1 MSETLT
7 PSTKV
12 KKKKNTKNLI
22 TSDAAGLESSN
33 NNNINKKKEKKVKK
47 NKSTSQSDSERSDK
61 KIKRKRKASS
71 SSSSDTDN
79 EGSEIVE
86 PVNLQIEE
94 SVKKSKKK
102 KMKTVEVDVKEAV
115 VSKEL
120 DPNSV
125 SNFRISEPLKNALK
139 AKGIE
144 ALFPIQARTFDSIYG
159 GLDLIGKAKTGQGK
173 TLAFILP
180 ILESLINGPEKA
192 TRRTGYGR
200 SPTILVLLPTRELAK
215 QVYTDFKYYGEAV
228 GLTSCCLYGG
238 GGASISPQTVQLKRG
253 VDIVVGAVG
262 RVKDHIE
269 RGNLDLCSLKFRILD
284 EADEMLR
291 QGFVEDVEYILGKV
305 NDATKVQTVLFSA
318 TLPAWVNHS
327 IRMSQVIPDIIRH
340 HSSGGRTIVFTETK
354 DYCSELSG
362 LLPGARPLHGDIQQ
376 SVREATLAG
385 FRTGKFMTL
394 VATNVAARGL
404 DINDVQLIIQC
415 EPPRDVEDYIHRS
428 GRTGRAGK
436 SGVAITLY
444 EPRKANISKLER
456 EAGVK
461 FEHISAPQPAD
472 IAKAAGGDAAEAIIQ
487 VADSVIPVFK
497 SAAEELLNSSGLTPV
512 ELLAK
517 ALAKSI
523 GYTEIKKRS
532 LLTSMENY
540 VTLLLEAGRPVYTP
554 SFAYGVLRRFLP
566 EEKVESIQGLALTAD
581 QRGAVFDVAEEDLN
595 TFLAGQENAAGVSL
609 EVVKELPQLQEKEQS
624 RGRFGSGG
632 GGGFSRGRGGGGGF
646 SRGGRGGDRRN
657 DRFSRGGGGGRGGY
671 RKCAI
676 VALSHI
682 VSFPQTKWCDYS
694 TKLPFDTSLIRLND
708 TLQTANYKL
717 NNMSTDSDMIQCS
730 FTKTVT
736 NYTMM
741 VPFFLAT
748 IFLLTGFYVSPSFM
762 FALIGLLTSL
772 VLILLALVLLPYF
785 IELLSVDHRPP
796 VVGPISNQLIHF
808 RTLFDHMT
816 SLARKHPTFRFI
828 TPTHSEVY
836 TVDPVN
842 VEYILKT
849 NFSNYTKGEY
859 NTGTM
864 KDLFGNGIFTVD
876 GAKWRHQRKLA
887 SFEFST
893 KVLRDFSTVVFKS
906 NTVKLVKKISLLAAA
921 DESMNMQDLLM
932 KSTLDSIFKVGFGFD
947 LDTLSGLDK
956 ASNRF
961 MKAFDDAN
969 ALVYWRF
976 VDLLWR
982 VKRFLNIGSEAALKD
997 NIRIIDKFVYE
1008 LINNKRKQMK
1018 NGNLYVGIFFNQP
1031 SFDKCLWRNRFP
1043 SGAADPFSRTRWK
1056 YIAPGQYGV
1065 KRDKEDILSRFLME
1079 SENDPENM
1087 NDEYLRD
1094 ISLSF
1099 VIAGKDTSANTLTWF
1114 FYMLCKHPLMQE
1126 KVAEEVVS
1134 ATEANDH
1141 TSIDDFALKL
1151 TETALEKMHYL
1162 HASLSETLRLYPA
1175 VPLDG
1180 KSAEKDDV
1188 LPDGLKIKKGDGVG
1202 YMAYPMGRMTYIW
1215 GDDAED
1221 FRPER
1226 WLHNGVF
1233 QPESPFK
1240 FTAFQGGPRICLGK
1254 EFAYRQM
1261 KILAAFLLYF
1271 FKFKLVDESK
1281 EATYRTMF
1289 TLHIDDGLHLYA
1301 LPRSNTNIGY

>member
-1 MSETLT
+1 MPSVKPETLT
-7 PSTKV
+7 PSSETKV
-12 KKKKNTKNLI
+12 KKTKSII
-22 TSDAAGLESSN
+22 TSETAGLESS
-33 NNNINKKKEKKVKK
+33 NKKKEKKVKK
-47 NKSTSQSDSERSDK
+47 NKSTEN
-61 KIKRKRKASS
+61 
-71 SSSSDTDN
+71 SSD
-79 EGSEIVE
+79 SEIVE
-86 PVNLQIEE
+86 PVNLEIEE
-94 SVKKSKKK
+94 AVKKSKKK
-102 KMKTVEVDVKEAV
+102 KMKTVEVDVKEAG
-115 VSKEL
+115 SKEE
-120 DPNSV
+120 DANSV

-144 ALFPIQARTFDSIYG
+144 ALFPIQARTFDSIFD

-200 SPTILVLLPTRELAK
+200 APTILVLLPTRELAK

-318 TLPAWVNHS
+318 TLPAWVNHIAS
-327 IRMSQVIPDIIRH
+327 KFLKPNKKIVDLVGVQVMKASESVRHIIMPCSWSARSQVIPDIIRH

-497 SAAEELLNSSGLTPV
+497 SAAEELLNSSGLKPV

-595 TFLAGQENAAGVSL
+595 TFLTGQENAAGVSL

-624 RGRFGSGG
+624 RGRFGG
-632 GGGFSRGRGGGGGF
+632 GGGFSRGRGGGGGGGF

-671 RKCAI
+671 RK
-676 VALSHI
+676 
-682 VSFPQTKWCDYS
+682 W
-694 TKLPFDTSLIRLND
+694 
-708 TLQTANYKL
+708 
-717 NNMSTDSDMIQCS
+717 
-730 FTKTVT
+730 
-736 NYTMM
+736 
-741 VPFFLAT
+741 
-748 IFLLTGFYVSPSFM
+748 
-762 FALIGLLTSL
+762 
-772 VLILLALVLLPYF
+772 
-785 IELLSVDHRPP
+785 
-796 VVGPISNQLIHF
+796 
-808 RTLFDHMT
+808 
-816 SLARKHPTFRFI
+816 
-828 TPTHSEVY
+828 
-836 TVDPVN
+836 
-842 VEYILKT
+842 
-849 NFSNYTKGEY
+849 
-859 NTGTM
+859 
-864 KDLFGNGIFTVD
+864 
-876 GAKWRHQRKLA
+876 
-887 SFEFST
+887 
-893 KVLRDFSTVVFKS
+893 
-906 NTVKLVKKISLLAAA
+906 
-921 DESMNMQDLLM
+921 
-932 KSTLDSIFKVGFGFD
+932 
-947 LDTLSGLDK
+947 
-956 ASNRF
+956 
-961 MKAFDDAN
+961 
-969 ALVYWRF
+969 
-976 VDLLWR
+976 
-982 VKRFLNIGSEAALKD
+982 
-997 NIRIIDKFVYE
+997 
-1008 LINNKRKQMK
+1008 
-1018 NGNLYVGIFFNQP
+1018 
-1031 SFDKCLWRNRFP
+1031 
-1043 SGAADPFSRTRWK
+1043 
-1056 YIAPGQYGV
+1056 
-1065 KRDKEDILSRFLME
+1065 
-1079 SENDPENM
+1079 
-1087 NDEYLRD
+1087 
-1094 ISLSF
+1094 
-1099 VIAGKDTSANTLTWF
+1099 
-1114 FYMLCKHPLMQE
+1114 
-1126 KVAEEVVS
+1126 
-1134 ATEANDH
+1134 
-1141 TSIDDFALKL
+1141 
-1151 TETALEKMHYL
+1151 
-1162 HASLSETLRLYPA
+1162 
-1175 VPLDG
+1175 
-1180 KSAEKDDV
+1180 
-1188 LPDGLKIKKGDGVG
+1188 
-1202 YMAYPMGRMTYIW
+1202 
-1215 GDDAED
+1215 
-1221 FRPER
+1221 
-1226 WLHNGVF
+1226 
-1233 QPESPFK
+1233 
-1240 FTAFQGGPRICLGK
+1240 
-1254 EFAYRQM
+1254 
-1261 KILAAFLLYF
+1261 
-1271 FKFKLVDESK
+1271 
-1281 EATYRTMF
+1281 
-1289 TLHIDDGLHLYA
+1289 
-1301 LPRSNTNIGY
+1301 

>member
-1 MSETLT
+1 MPSVKAETLT
-7 PSTKV
+7 PSSETKV
-12 KKKKNTKNLI
+12 KKTKSII
-22 TSDAAGLESSN
+22 TSETAGLESSN
-33 NNNINKKKEKKVKK
+33 KKEKKVKK
-47 NKSTSQSDSERSDK
+47 NKPTETSSDSEKSDK

-71 SSSSDTDN
+71 DTDN
-79 EGSEIVE
+79 DEGSEIVE
-86 PVNLQIEE
+86 PVNLEATLAGFRTGKFLTLVATNVAARGLDINDVQLIIQGYTEIKKRSLLTSMENYVTLLLEAGRPIEE
-94 SVKKSKKK
+94 AVKKSKKK
-102 KMKTVEVDVKEAV
+102 KMKTVEVDVKEAG
-115 VSKEL
+115 SKEE

-144 ALFPIQARTFDSIYG
+144 ALFPIQARTFDSIFD

-200 SPTILVLLPTRELAK
+200 APTILVLLPTRELAK

-318 TLPAWVNHS
+318 TLPAWVNHIAS
-327 IRMSQVIPDIIRH
+327 KFLKPNKKIVDLVGVQVMKASESVRHIIMPCSWSARSQVIPDIIRH

-595 TFLAGQENAAGVSL
+595 TFLDGEC
-609 EVVKELPQLQEKEQS
+609 
-624 RGRFGSGG
+624 GG
-632 GGGFSRGRGGGGGF
+632 CKFRGGK
-646 SRGGRGGDRRN
+646 R
-657 DRFSRGGGGGRGGY
+657 
-671 RKCAI
+671 
-676 VALSHI
+676 
-682 VSFPQTKWCDYS
+682 T
-694 TKLPFDTSLIRLND
+694 T
-708 TLQTANYKL
+708 
-717 NNMSTDSDMIQCS
+717 
-730 FTKTVT
+730 
-736 NYTMM
+736 
-741 VPFFLAT
+741 T
-748 IFLLTGFYVSPSFM
+748 I
-762 FALIGLLTSL
+762 
-772 VLILLALVLLPYF
+772 
-785 IELLSVDHRPP
+785 
-796 VVGPISNQLIHF
+796 
-808 RTLFDHMT
+808 
-816 SLARKHPTFRFI
+816 ARKRA
-828 TPTHSEVY
+828 V
-836 TVDPVN
+836 
-842 VEYILKT
+842 
-849 NFSNYTKGEY
+849 KG
-859 NTGTM
+859 
-864 KDLFGNGIFTVD
+864 KI
-876 GAKWRHQRKLA
+876 WRWWW
-887 SFEFST
+887 
-893 KVLRDFSTVVFKS
+893 
-906 NTVKLVKKISLLAAA
+906 I
-921 DESMNMQDLLM
+921 
-932 KSTLDSIFKVGFGFD
+932 
-947 LDTLSGLDK
+947 
-956 ASNRF
+956 
-961 MKAFDDAN
+961 
-969 ALVYWRF
+969 
-976 VDLLWR
+976 
-982 VKRFLNIGSEAALKD
+982 
-997 NIRIIDKFVYE
+997 
-1008 LINNKRKQMK
+1008 
-1018 NGNLYVGIFFNQP
+1018 
-1031 SFDKCLWRNRFP
+1031 
-1043 SGAADPFSRTRWK
+1043 
-1056 YIAPGQYGV
+1056 
-1065 KRDKEDILSRFLME
+1065 
-1079 SENDPENM
+1079 
-1087 NDEYLRD
+1087 
-1094 ISLSF
+1094 
-1099 VIAGKDTSANTLTWF
+1099 LTWTWWRWW
-1114 FYMLCKHPLMQE
+1114 
-1126 KVAEEVVS
+1126 V
-1134 ATEANDH
+1134 
-1141 TSIDDFALKL
+1141 L
-1151 TETALEKMHYL
+1151 T
-1162 HASLSETLRLYPA
+1162 R
-1175 VPLDG
+1175 
-1180 KSAEKDDV
+1180 
-1188 LPDGLKIKKGDGVG
+1188 
-1202 YMAYPMGRMTYIW
+1202 
-1215 GDDAED
+1215 
-1221 FRPER
+1221 
-1226 WLHNGVF
+1226 
-1233 QPESPFK
+1233 
-1240 FTAFQGGPRICLGK
+1240 
-1254 EFAYRQM
+1254 
-1261 KILAAFLLYF
+1261 
-1271 FKFKLVDESK
+1271 
-1281 EATYRTMF
+1281 RTWW
-1289 TLHIDDGLHLYA
+1289 
-1301 LPRSNTNIGY
+1301 

>member
-1 MSETLT
+1 MPSVKPETLT
-7 PSTKV
+7 PSSETKV
-12 KKKKNTKNLI
+12 KKTKSII
-22 TSDAAGLESSN
+22 TSETAGLESS
-33 NNNINKKKEKKVKK
+33 NKKKEKKVKK
-47 NKSTSQSDSERSDK
+47 NKPTENSSDSEKSDK

-71 SSSSDTDN
+71 DTDN
-79 EGSEIVE
+79 DEGSEIVE
-86 PVNLQIEE
+86 PVNLEIEE
-94 SVKKSKKK
+94 AVKKSKKK
-102 KMKTVEVDVKEAV
+102 KMKTVEVDVKEAG
-115 VSKEL
+115 SKEE
-120 DPNSV
+120 DANSV

-144 ALFPIQARTFDSIYG
+144 ALFPIQARTFDSIFD

-200 SPTILVLLPTRELAK
+200 APTILVLLPTRELAK

-318 TLPAWVNHS
+318 TLPAWVNHIAS
-327 IRMSQVIPDIIRH
+327 KFLKPNKKIVDLVGVQVMKASESVRHIIMPCSWSARSQVIPDIIRH

-497 SAAEELLNSSGLTPV
+497 SAAEELLNSSGLKPV

-595 TFLAGQENAAGVSL
+595 TFLTGQENAAGVSL

-624 RGRFGSGG
+624 RGRFGG
-632 GGGFSRGRGGGGGF
+632 GGGFSRGRGGGGGGGF

-671 RKCAI
+671 RK
-676 VALSHI
+676 
-682 VSFPQTKWCDYS
+682 W
-694 TKLPFDTSLIRLND
+694 
-708 TLQTANYKL
+708 
-717 NNMSTDSDMIQCS
+717 
-730 FTKTVT
+730 
-736 NYTMM
+736 
-741 VPFFLAT
+741 
-748 IFLLTGFYVSPSFM
+748 
-762 FALIGLLTSL
+762 
-772 VLILLALVLLPYF
+772 
-785 IELLSVDHRPP
+785 
-796 VVGPISNQLIHF
+796 
-808 RTLFDHMT
+808 
-816 SLARKHPTFRFI
+816 
-828 TPTHSEVY
+828 
-836 TVDPVN
+836 
-842 VEYILKT
+842 
-849 NFSNYTKGEY
+849 
-859 NTGTM
+859 
-864 KDLFGNGIFTVD
+864 
-876 GAKWRHQRKLA
+876 
-887 SFEFST
+887 
-893 KVLRDFSTVVFKS
+893 
-906 NTVKLVKKISLLAAA
+906 
-921 DESMNMQDLLM
+921 
-932 KSTLDSIFKVGFGFD
+932 
-947 LDTLSGLDK
+947 
-956 ASNRF
+956 
-961 MKAFDDAN
+961 
-969 ALVYWRF
+969 
-976 VDLLWR
+976 
-982 VKRFLNIGSEAALKD
+982 
-997 NIRIIDKFVYE
+997 
-1008 LINNKRKQMK
+1008 
-1018 NGNLYVGIFFNQP
+1018 
-1031 SFDKCLWRNRFP
+1031 
-1043 SGAADPFSRTRWK
+1043 
-1056 YIAPGQYGV
+1056 
-1065 KRDKEDILSRFLME
+1065 
-1079 SENDPENM
+1079 
-1087 NDEYLRD
+1087 
-1094 ISLSF
+1094 
-1099 VIAGKDTSANTLTWF
+1099 
-1114 FYMLCKHPLMQE
+1114 
-1126 KVAEEVVS
+1126 
-1134 ATEANDH
+1134 
-1141 TSIDDFALKL
+1141 
-1151 TETALEKMHYL
+1151 
-1162 HASLSETLRLYPA
+1162 
-1175 VPLDG
+1175 
-1180 KSAEKDDV
+1180 
-1188 LPDGLKIKKGDGVG
+1188 
-1202 YMAYPMGRMTYIW
+1202 
-1215 GDDAED
+1215 
-1221 FRPER
+1221 
-1226 WLHNGVF
+1226 
-1233 QPESPFK
+1233 
-1240 FTAFQGGPRICLGK
+1240 
-1254 EFAYRQM
+1254 
-1261 KILAAFLLYF
+1261 
-1271 FKFKLVDESK
+1271 
-1281 EATYRTMF
+1281 
-1289 TLHIDDGLHLYA
+1289 
-1301 LPRSNTNIGY
+1301 

>member
-1 MSETLT
+1 MPSVKAETLT
-7 PSTKV
+7 PSSETKV
-12 KKKKNTKNLI
+12 KKTKSII
-22 TSDAAGLESSN
+22 TSETAGLESS
-33 NNNINKKKEKKVKK
+33 NKKKEKKVKK
-47 NKSTSQSDSERSDK
+47 IKSTENSSDSEKSEK

-71 SSSSDTDN
+71 DTDN
-79 EGSEIVE
+79 DEGSEIVE
-86 PVNLQIEE
+86 PVNLEIEE
-94 SVKKSKKK
+94 AVKKSKKK
-102 KMKTVEVDVKEAV
+102 KMKTVEVDVKEAG
-115 VSKEL
+115 SKEE

-144 ALFPIQARTFDSIYG
+144 ALFPIQARTFDSIFD

-200 SPTILVLLPTRELAK
+200 APTILVLLPTRELAK

-318 TLPAWVNHS
+318 TLPAWVNHIAS
-327 IRMSQVIPDIIRH
+327 KFLKPNKKIVDLVGVQVMKASESVRHIIMPCSWSARSQVIPDIIRH

-554 SFAYGVLRRFLP
+554 SFAYGVLRRFLA

-595 TFLAGQENAAGVSL
+595 TFLTGQENAAGVSL
-609 EVVKELPQLQEKEQS
+609 VVVKELPQLQEKEQS
-624 RGRFGSGG
+624 RGRFGG
-632 GGGFSRGRGGGGGF
+632 GGGFSRGRGGGGGGGF

-671 RKCAI
+671 RK
-676 VALSHI
+676 
-682 VSFPQTKWCDYS
+682 W
-694 TKLPFDTSLIRLND
+694 
-708 TLQTANYKL
+708 
-717 NNMSTDSDMIQCS
+717 
-730 FTKTVT
+730 
-736 NYTMM
+736 
-741 VPFFLAT
+741 
-748 IFLLTGFYVSPSFM
+748 
-762 FALIGLLTSL
+762 
-772 VLILLALVLLPYF
+772 
-785 IELLSVDHRPP
+785 
-796 VVGPISNQLIHF
+796 
-808 RTLFDHMT
+808 
-816 SLARKHPTFRFI
+816 
-828 TPTHSEVY
+828 
-836 TVDPVN
+836 
-842 VEYILKT
+842 
-849 NFSNYTKGEY
+849 
-859 NTGTM
+859 
-864 KDLFGNGIFTVD
+864 
-876 GAKWRHQRKLA
+876 
-887 SFEFST
+887 
-893 KVLRDFSTVVFKS
+893 
-906 NTVKLVKKISLLAAA
+906 
-921 DESMNMQDLLM
+921 
-932 KSTLDSIFKVGFGFD
+932 
-947 LDTLSGLDK
+947 
-956 ASNRF
+956 
-961 MKAFDDAN
+961 
-969 ALVYWRF
+969 
-976 VDLLWR
+976 
-982 VKRFLNIGSEAALKD
+982 
-997 NIRIIDKFVYE
+997 
-1008 LINNKRKQMK
+1008 
-1018 NGNLYVGIFFNQP
+1018 
-1031 SFDKCLWRNRFP
+1031 
-1043 SGAADPFSRTRWK
+1043 
-1056 YIAPGQYGV
+1056 
-1065 KRDKEDILSRFLME
+1065 
-1079 SENDPENM
+1079 
-1087 NDEYLRD
+1087 
-1094 ISLSF
+1094 
-1099 VIAGKDTSANTLTWF
+1099 
-1114 FYMLCKHPLMQE
+1114 
-1126 KVAEEVVS
+1126 
-1134 ATEANDH
+1134 
-1141 TSIDDFALKL
+1141 
-1151 TETALEKMHYL
+1151 
-1162 HASLSETLRLYPA
+1162 
-1175 VPLDG
+1175 
-1180 KSAEKDDV
+1180 
-1188 LPDGLKIKKGDGVG
+1188 
-1202 YMAYPMGRMTYIW
+1202 
-1215 GDDAED
+1215 
-1221 FRPER
+1221 
-1226 WLHNGVF
+1226 
-1233 QPESPFK
+1233 
-1240 FTAFQGGPRICLGK
+1240 
-1254 EFAYRQM
+1254 
-1261 KILAAFLLYF
+1261 
-1271 FKFKLVDESK
+1271 
-1281 EATYRTMF
+1281 
-1289 TLHIDDGLHLYA
+1289 
-1301 LPRSNTNIGY
+1301 

>member
-1 MSETLT
+1 MPSVKAETLT
-7 PSTKV
+7 PSSETKV
-12 KKKKNTKNLI
+12 KKTKSII
-22 TSDAAGLESSN
+22 TSETAGLESS
-33 NNNINKKKEKKVKK
+33 NKKKEKKVKK
-47 NKSTSQSDSERSDK
+47 IKSTENSSDSEKSEK

-71 SSSSDTDN
+71 DTDN
-79 EGSEIVE
+79 DEGSEIVE
-86 PVNLQIEE
+86 PVNLEIEE
-94 SVKKSKKK
+94 AVKKSKKK
-102 KMKTVEVDVKEAV
+102 KMKTVEVDVKEAG
-115 VSKEL
+115 SKEE

-144 ALFPIQARTFDSIYG
+144 ALFPIQARTFDSIFD

-200 SPTILVLLPTRELAK
+200 APTILVLLPTRELAK

-318 TLPAWVNHS
+318 TLPAWVNHIAS
-327 IRMSQVIPDIIRH
+327 KFLKPNKKIVDLVGVQVMKASESVRHIIMPCSWSARSQVIPDIIRH

-497 SAAEELLNSSGLTPV
+497 SAAEELLNSSGLKPV

-581 QRGAVFDVAEEDLN
+581 QRGAVFDVAKEDLN

-624 RGRFGSGG
+624 RGRFGGGG

-671 RKCAI
+671 RK
-676 VALSHI
+676 
-682 VSFPQTKWCDYS
+682 W
-694 TKLPFDTSLIRLND
+694 
-708 TLQTANYKL
+708 
-717 NNMSTDSDMIQCS
+717 
-730 FTKTVT
+730 
-736 NYTMM
+736 
-741 VPFFLAT
+741 
-748 IFLLTGFYVSPSFM
+748 
-762 FALIGLLTSL
+762 
-772 VLILLALVLLPYF
+772 
-785 IELLSVDHRPP
+785 
-796 VVGPISNQLIHF
+796 
-808 RTLFDHMT
+808 
-816 SLARKHPTFRFI
+816 
-828 TPTHSEVY
+828 
-836 TVDPVN
+836 
-842 VEYILKT
+842 
-849 NFSNYTKGEY
+849 
-859 NTGTM
+859 
-864 KDLFGNGIFTVD
+864 
-876 GAKWRHQRKLA
+876 
-887 SFEFST
+887 
-893 KVLRDFSTVVFKS
+893 
-906 NTVKLVKKISLLAAA
+906 
-921 DESMNMQDLLM
+921 
-932 KSTLDSIFKVGFGFD
+932 
-947 LDTLSGLDK
+947 
-956 ASNRF
+956 
-961 MKAFDDAN
+961 
-969 ALVYWRF
+969 
-976 VDLLWR
+976 
-982 VKRFLNIGSEAALKD
+982 
-997 NIRIIDKFVYE
+997 
-1008 LINNKRKQMK
+1008 
-1018 NGNLYVGIFFNQP
+1018 
-1031 SFDKCLWRNRFP
+1031 
-1043 SGAADPFSRTRWK
+1043 
-1056 YIAPGQYGV
+1056 
-1065 KRDKEDILSRFLME
+1065 
-1079 SENDPENM
+1079 
-1087 NDEYLRD
+1087 
-1094 ISLSF
+1094 
-1099 VIAGKDTSANTLTWF
+1099 
-1114 FYMLCKHPLMQE
+1114 
-1126 KVAEEVVS
+1126 
-1134 ATEANDH
+1134 
-1141 TSIDDFALKL
+1141 
-1151 TETALEKMHYL
+1151 
-1162 HASLSETLRLYPA
+1162 
-1175 VPLDG
+1175 
-1180 KSAEKDDV
+1180 
-1188 LPDGLKIKKGDGVG
+1188 
-1202 YMAYPMGRMTYIW
+1202 
-1215 GDDAED
+1215 
-1221 FRPER
+1221 
-1226 WLHNGVF
+1226 
-1233 QPESPFK
+1233 
-1240 FTAFQGGPRICLGK
+1240 
-1254 EFAYRQM
+1254 
-1261 KILAAFLLYF
+1261 
-1271 FKFKLVDESK
+1271 
-1281 EATYRTMF
+1281 
-1289 TLHIDDGLHLYA
+1289 
-1301 LPRSNTNIGY
+1301 